1 MIKIIAVEESP
12 SIRNILRMTFP
23 APEFEFHVL
32 SIGQELMAWLSRFDP
47 DVIFINISHLDKDGV
62 GIVQELNSHE
72 GYRDIP
78 LFLFV
83 GAFDTV
89 DEDRLKELDF
99 MELIREPFDS
109 NGLRDLVLS
118 LTNKVSLPGTLPEEP
133 VSETSVEWQDELIEK
148 VRFVVKTQF
157 EKNEDA
163 IAERVIEKVLR
174 ELKYEE

>member
-12 SIRNILRMTFP
+12 SIRNILGMTFP
-23 APEFEFHVL
+23 SPEFEFHVL
-32 SIGQELMAWLSRFDP
+32 SSGQELMAWLSRFDP
-47 DVIFINISHLDKDGV
+47 DVIFLNISRLDEDGI
-62 GIVQELNSHE
+62 GIVQDLNSHE
-72 GYRDIP
+72 GYQDIP

-83 GAFDTV
+83 GAFDNV

-99 MELIREPFDS
+99 MGLIREPFDS
-109 NGLRDLVLS
+109 NDLRDLVLS
-118 LTNKVSLPGTLPEEP
+118 LTNKEFLPGTLPEEP
-133 VSETSVEWQDELIEK
+133 VSEASIEWKDELIEK
-148 VRFVVKTQF
+148 VRLVVKTQF